1 MDVLRRPTSDKL
13 SLPLLGLLWATVL
26 AAPLAFGVSDAAAQS
41 YRYGYGGRRR
51 IPPKFPDP
59 NKMLDGRFVFSRI
72 MYERVRRESG
82 GYGWST
88 DYPGADINFM
98 TRFEELTEA
107 EVARDELGKPDHV
120 VVRLT
125 DDELYDYPFVFM
137 SDVGTVGFSAT
148 EAEKLGDYLLRG
160 GFLWVDDFWGDWAW
174 EQWESEIGKALPS
187 DEYPIF
193 DLTPDHPVFKVL
205 YDVKQVPQITSIQH
219 WRRVGGRS
227 TSERGAES
235 AEVHLRAIADHSGR
249 IMVLMTHN
257 TDIADGWERENE
269 DWEFFDRFSADAYA
283 LAINIVLYA
292 MTH

>member
-1 MDVLRRPTSDKL
+1 MDGSQRRTSRKRRTPQL
-13 SLPLLGLLWATVL
+13 ALLWAVL
-26 AAPLAFGVSDAAAQS
+26 MAGPAAVVVTPAHAQS
-41 YRYGYGGRRR
+41 YRYGRRGRSR

-59 NKMLDGRFVFSRI
+59 NQLLDGRFVFSRI
-72 MYERVRRESG
+72 MYESVRYENG
-82 GYGWST
+82 GRGWHT
-88 DYPGADINFM
+88 DYPDGDINFM

-107 EVARDELGKPDHV
+107 EVARDESGRPDHV

-125 DDELYDYPFVFM
+125 DDELYDYPFIFM
-137 SDVGTVGFSAT
+137 SDVGTVGFSAE
-148 EAEKLGDYLLRG
+148 EAERLGDYLLRG

-174 EQWESEIGKALPS
+174 EQWAGEIGKALPS
-187 DEYPIF
+187 DQYPIF

-205 YDVKQVPQITSIQH
+205 YDVKQVPQITSIQY
-219 WRRVGGRS
+219 WRRSGGRS

-235 AEVHLRAIADHSGR
+235 AVVHFRAIADHSGR

-269 DWEFFDRFSADAYA
+269 EWEFFDRFSADAYA

>member
-1 MDVLRRPTSDKL
+1 MDGSQRRTSSRRRTPQL
-13 SLPLLGLLWATVL
+13 VLLWAVL
-26 AAPLAFGVSDAAAQS
+26 LLAPLALDVRDAAAQS
-41 YRYGYGGRRR
+41 YRYGWGGRRR
-51 IPPKFPDP
+51 SPPKFPDP
-59 NKMLDGRFVFSRI
+59 NKLLDGRFVFSRI
-72 MYERVRRESG
+72 MYESVRREQG
-82 GYGWST
+82 GQGWWT
-88 DYPGADINFM
+88 DYPGGDINFM

-107 EVARDELGKPDHV
+107 EVARDEFGRPDHV

-125 DDELYDYPFVFM
+125 DDELFDYPFIFM
-137 SDVGTVGFSAT
+137 SDVGTAGFSAA

-160 GFLWVDDFWGDWAW
+160 GFLWVDDFWGNWAW
-174 EQWESEIGKALPS
+174 EQWAGEIGKALPS
-187 DEYPIF
+187 DQYPIF
-193 DLTPDHPVFKVL
+193 DLTPDHQIFKVL
-205 YDVKQVPQITSIQH
+205 YDVKKVPQITSIQH

-235 AEVHLRAIADHSGR
+235 AEVHFRAIADHSGR